1 MGGFN
6 PERDIPS
13 LSGKVCL
20 VTGANS
26 GLGEAAVT
34 AFAQHGPKKI
44 YLAARSQIRAEEAIE
59 RIKASSAAARSA
71 NIEFLELDLAS
82 LESVK
87 TAAARINAE
96 ADRLD
101 ILHLNAGVASV
112 PASLTKEGYE
122 VHFGTN
128 YLGHALLTQLLL
140 PKLLETAAL
149 LNADVRI
156 ISVSSSYHRLEG
168 TSDGISFNKLKT
180 TMEGTGG
187 VVLYA
192 QATLAKVLFARE
204 LARRYPNITT
214 LSMHP
219 GIVRTEIWKGKKDA
233 SLLMR
238 TFLRPLVSLIGVA
251 PEEGVKTQLWCTVS
265 KDVKNGAYYEPIGKA
280 NMRGK
285 FTEDDELAG
294 ELWSWTDKELL
305 AHGAPGWVKA

>member
-6 PERDIPS
+6 PERDIPP

-34 AFAQHGPKKI
+34 AFAQHNPKKI
-44 YLAARSQIRAEEAIE
+44 YLAARSQTRAEEAIE
-59 RIKASSAAARSA
+59 RIKASSAVARSA

-87 TAAARINAE
+87 KAAARINAE

-149 LNADVRI
+149 PNADVRI

-285 FTEDDELAG
+285 FTEDDELAS

-305 AHGAPGWVKA
+305 VHGAPGWVKA

>member
-6 PERDIPS
+6 PARDIPS

-34 AFAQHGPKKI
+34 ALAQHGPAKI
-44 YLAARSQIRAEEAIE
+44 YLAARSQSKAEE
-59 RIKASSAAARSA
+59 S
-71 NIEFLELDLAS
+71 LEQLDLAS

-87 TAAARINAE
+87 TAAARVNAE
-96 ADRLD
+96 VDRLD

-140 PKLLETAAL
+140 PKLLKTAAL
-149 LNADVRI
+149 PGADVRI

-168 TSDGISFNKLKT
+168 TSDGVSFDKLKT
-180 TMEGTGG
+180 NMEGTGG

-204 LARRYPNITT
+204 LARRYPTITS

-233 SLLMR
+233 SFLMR
-238 TFLRPLVSLIGVA
+238 TFLRPVVSLIGVA

-265 KDVKNGAYYEPIGKA
+265 KDVKNGAYYEPIGKPD
-280 NMRGK
+280 MRGK

-294 ELWSWTDKELL
+294 ELWKWTDMELL
-305 AHGAPGWVKA
+305 AHGAPGWA

>member
-6 PERDIPS
+6 LERDIPP

-44 YLAARSQIRAEEAIE
+44 YLAARSQTRAEEALE
-59 RIKASSAAARSA
+59 RIRASSVAARSA

-87 TAAARINAE
+87 TAAARVNAE
-96 ADRLD
+96 VDRLD
-101 ILHLNAGVASV
+101 IIHLNAGVASV

-149 LNADVRI
+149 PNAHVRI

-168 TSDGISFNKLKT
+168 TSDGISFDKLKT
-180 TMEGTGG
+180 TIEGTGG
-187 VVLYA
+187 VVLYP

-214 LSMHP
+214 F
-219 GIVRTEIWKGKKDA
+219 
-233 SLLMR
+233 LLMR

-280 NMRGK
+280 NMRGN
-285 FTEDDELAG
+285 FTEDDKLASCG
-294 ELWSWTDKELL
+294 VGQIRVT
-305 AHGAPGWVKA
+305 